1 MANGD
6 RHSVSRRRLI
16 AASLGVPAASI
27 TLPSVA
33 ELYHGSMPSDPIVER
48 AAAWIAERQRLD
60 SLTFAWQRLETQ
72 LMGRAKALGVDMDDA
87 REPGL
92 PEARA
97 MRVLDA
103 KMETS
108 HRKLADLV
116 AAVRSMRAVSAEGAL
131 AKVDLGLRV
140 QGRYGWQ
147 DHALELLQG
156 GADELGVFLE
166 QDR

>member
-16 AASLGVPAASI
+16 AAPLGLPAMSMMPI
-27 TLPSVA
+27 GGSGLHQGSVLP
-33 ELYHGSMPSDPIVER
+33 DPLVEM
-48 AAAWIAERQRLD
+48 AAAWITERQRLD
-60 SLTFAWQRLETQ
+60 ALTFARQRLETQ

-108 HRKLADLV
+108 HRKLANLAE
-116 AAVRSMRAVSAEGAL
+116 AARLMRAVSVGGAL
-131 AKVDLGLRV
+131 AKVVLGLRV

-166 QDR
+166 QGR

>member
-16 AASLGVPAASI
+16 AASLGVPAVSMMP
-27 TLPSVA
+27 TGGVGLHQGSVLP
-33 ELYHGSMPSDPIVER
+33 DPLVER
-48 AAAWIAERQRLD
+48 VAAWITERQRLD
-60 SLTFAWQRLETQ
+60 ALTFAWQRLETQ
-72 LMGRAKALGVDMDDA
+72 LMSRAKALGVDMDDA
-87 REPGL
+87 RGRRL

-97 MRVLDA
+97 MRALNG
-103 KMETS
+103 KMKASYRE
-108 HRKLADLV
+108 LADL
-116 AAVRSMRAVSAEGAL
+116 AEGSGLMRAVSVGGAL
-131 AKVDLGLRV
+131 AKVRLGLRV

-147 DHALELLQG
+147 DHALELVQG